1 MRQILAHGATTVHS
15 VGVAGRPPVSSRAAI
30 ERVAFALFA
39 RHGFDETTVDEIA
52 AAAGISRR
60 TFFRYFATKNDVVWG
75 EFDRGLERFR
85 EVLAG
90 SDPGEP
96 WTTALRGG
104 VVDFN
109 ALPAQDVA
117 LHRERMELIL
127 HVPALQAYATLM
139 YARWRGVVS
148 EFVAERTGC
157 KQDDLLPRLVGHTA
171 LAAAVAAYE
180 QWLAEPSASLEELL
194 DAAMQW
200 LAGRG
205 LAGEDRARG

>member
-1 MRQILAHGATTVHS
+1 M
-15 VGVAGRPPVSSRAAI
+15 GVAGRPPLSSRAAI
-30 ERVAFALFA
+30 ERAAFALFA
-39 RHGFDETTVDEIA
+39 RHGFDETTVEDIA

-90 SDPGEP
+90 SDRDQP
-96 WTTALRGG
+96 WMSALRAG
-104 VVDFN
+104 VVAFN

-117 LHRERMELIL
+117 VHRERMELIL

-139 YARWRGVVS
+139 YARWRQVVS
-148 EFVAERTGC
+148 EFVAARTGC
-157 KQDDLLPRLVGHTA
+157 KQDELLPRLVGHTA

-180 QWLAEPSASLEELL
+180 QWLAEPSTSLEGLL

-205 LAGEDRARG
+205 PAGEDQARG